1 MKRLFW
7 VYVLMIVA
15 ISSCNLPVTNPSSS
29 IEPSPIP
36 TQVIEA
42 TKPQMTNTPVL
53 NEPDFDHHPLYWFG
67 PLPPLPVGEGRPFT
81 GSDDFMELFKVDAPW
96 QTTTGNIQVF
106 KLYGEWVFNHQ
117 GDAQLKKVVADLNR
131 RGLAI
136 AIETGPLDPDGC
148 GQGIE
153 GFATVEGSLKMVR
166 AIKSAG
172 GTLHFIA
179 LDEPYYYGHFYDG
192 PNACRWSAEKIAG
205 EVDEFIKAVRNV
217 FPNVIVGDTEALAGP
232 AGAKAYSDWLDTFY
246 AVNGY
251 HLAFLHMDIDW
262 SRPIWNEEVKII
274 QEHGSQIGVP
284 VGIIYNGNA
293 ADKTD
298 EDFLSATG
306 ERVKKLELATGV
318 LPDHVLFQSWND
330 KPDRALPETEP
341 YTFTGFI
348 NQYFTDKSGLG
359 YKREGK
365 GANLALGKT
374 VRFSGQ
380 TGDLTGALA
389 VDGDFGTLW
398 NSGGGPTQWI
408 EIDLGAEYNIGEI
421 RLTVS
426 QYPEGGTVHQ
436 IKGKG
441 EGNQFVLLHTF
452 DGVTRDGD
460 ELVFKPDGSIPDIR
474 YIRIETTASPPWVA
488 WREIEVIRQ

>member
-1 MKRLFW
+1 M
-7 VYVLMIVA
+7 
-15 ISSCNLPVTNPSSS
+15 
-29 IEPSPIP
+29 P
-36 TQVIEA
+36 TQPIA
-42 TKPQMTNTPVL
+42 TPKPQATIVSIVKEPVL
-53 NEPDFDHHPLYWFG
+53 DHDPLYWFG
-67 PLPPLPVGEGRPFT
+67 PLPPLPVVEGRSFT
-81 GSDDFMELFKVDAPW
+81 GSDDFMKLFEVDAPW
-96 QTTTGNIQVF
+96 QTTAEDIQVF
-106 KLYGEWVFNHQ
+106 KLYGEWVYNHQ
-117 GDAQLKKVVADLNR
+117 GDAQLKKVVNDLNR

-148 GQGIE
+148 GEEIE
-153 GFATVEGSLKMVR
+153 GFATVSDSLQMVR

-217 FPNVIVGDTEALAGP
+217 FPDVIVGDTEPLAGP

-262 SRPIWNEEVKII
+262 SRPKWNEEVKAI
-274 QEHGSQIGVP
+274 QEHGSQFGVP

-298 EDFLSATG
+298 EDFLQATG
-306 ERVKKLELATGV
+306 ERVKKLELTTGV
-318 LPDHVLFQSWND
+318 LPDHVIFQSWND

-348 NQYFTDKSGLG
+348 NQYFTDKTELG
-359 YKREGK
+359 YKREGE
-365 GANLALGKT
+365 GANLALNKP
-374 VRFSGQ
+374 VRFSNQ
-380 TGDLTGALA
+380 TADLTGSLA

-408 EIDLGAEYNIGEI
+408 EIDLGAEYVISEI

-426 QYPEGGTVHQ
+426 QYPAGRTVHQ
-436 IKGKG
+436 IKGKSSG
-441 EGNQFVLLHTF
+441 GQFVLLHTL
-452 DGVTRDGD
+452 DGNTQDGD
-460 ELVFKPDGSIPDIR
+460 ELIFKPENPISGIQ
-474 YIRIETTASPPWVA
+474 YLRIESSLSPSWVA
-488 WREIEVIRQ
+488 WREIEVIGE